1 MNPHL
6 HTPYTYQYNLSIQQ
20 EVARNL
26 VFELNYVGSSS
37 KGLTSITDANPFD
50 LSTVTGPNPAR
61 ILNEQQTNPNIIGY
75 CANQGGPSDC
85 PFANAYQFG
94 NVSFANFSSMEASL
108 TKQNGNN
115 RIIGN
120 TYFTLAYTWGHS
132 IDNASGFRNRD
143 SQVPTYD
150 PGLFRAS
157 SDFDVNQRF
166 TLSGGWD
173 LPFDQAW
180 AQGPKRLVKGWSLYP
195 IFSWRTGFPLSINSQ
210 LLDSFGPSDPGPSGA
225 GDSYLAN
232 VDYAPGFNQHYDH
245 ESRKTN
251 GNYYFNP
258 GSVDIGNLYFDCSA
272 SRRSPTFTIQAIP
285 TAQLTRDFFR
295 GPGRINLDIA
305 LAKTT
310 ALTERTNSS
319 SASRLSTP

>member
-1 MNPHL
+1 MHHSAHRFGTTTTKPAWAGEPADRLDRLSGIGRIAFLLPAAGGSVYFVNPHL

-115 RIIGN
+115 RII
-120 TYFTLAYTWGHS
+120 
-132 IDNASGFRNRD
+132 
-143 SQVPTYD
+143 
-150 PGLFRAS
+150 
-157 SDFDVNQRF
+157 
-166 TLSGGWD
+166 
-173 LPFDQAW
+173 
-180 AQGPKRLVKGWSLYP
+180 
-195 IFSWRTGFPLSINSQ
+195 
-210 LLDSFGPSDPGPSGA
+210 
-225 GDSYLAN
+225 
-232 VDYAPGFNQHYDH
+232 
-245 ESRKTN
+245 
-251 GNYYFNP
+251 
-258 GSVDIGNLYFDCSA
+258 
-272 SRRSPTFTIQAIP
+272 
-285 TAQLTRDFFR
+285 
-295 GPGRINLDIA
+295 
-305 LAKTT
+305 
-310 ALTERTNSS
+310 
-319 SASRLSTP
+319 